1 MTVAEMNSKALEAER
16 ELGLALDDY
25 AGEWVGVCDR
35 EVVAFAATLGELVE
49 QLEASGKT
57 EVDVIQVP
65 ADPGA
70 ACFF

>member
-1 MTVAEMNSKALEAER
+1 MTVAEINKALEAER
-16 ELGLALDDY
+16 KLGLSLDQY
-25 AGEWVGVCDR
+25 AGEWVGVRDH
-35 EVVAFAATLGELVE
+35 EVVANAATLEQLIE

-57 EVDVIQVP
+57 EVEVIKVP